1 MLDFGRMRRCLVG
14 KRGEGR
20 VLQAEV
26 TVAIRVGCSVVSS
39 RTKVGPGLLKH
50 SMKECLEEDMAAEDT

>member
-1 MLDFGRMRRCLVG
+1 M
-14 KRGEGR
+14 
-20 VLQAEV
+20 LQAEV